1 MTSYIVG
8 GALVTVSAI
17 GLVYLVSNDI
27 TGLGVLDDFAIVP
40 TIEIFKTGINMVLN

>member
-27 TGLGVLDDFAIVP
+27 TGVGVLDDFAIVL